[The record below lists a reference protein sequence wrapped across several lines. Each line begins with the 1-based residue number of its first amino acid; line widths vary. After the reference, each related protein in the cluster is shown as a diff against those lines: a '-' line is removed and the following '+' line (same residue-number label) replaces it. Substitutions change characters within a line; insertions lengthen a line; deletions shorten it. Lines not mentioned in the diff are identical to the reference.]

1 MVHIG
6 QPVDAKLDGMFL
18 IFIRTLLID
27 VLYPE
32 VGLAFHEKKPI
43 KAFEIIGSALDP
55 SAQVSK
61 NILTVK
67 ELLAPLARD
76 EVKLVRCLTLISFS
90 SDSDVLN
97 VISHGLTFV
106 LVLHPIG
113 SSPTTHFSN
122 LI

>member
-18 IFIRTLLID
+18 IFIRTLFID

-76 EVKLVRCLTLISFS
+76 
-90 SDSDVLN
+90 
-97 VISHGLTFV
+97 
-106 LVLHPIG
+106 
-113 SSPTTHFSN
+113 
-122 LI
+122 